1 MIRRKQKKG
10 EIVPS
15 DYWSPSAR
23 PVALLR
29 DMDRLFDEFRAE
41 MEGAFLT
48 APRLMLDTM
57 RRPLVDVVDKGKE
70 YIVKAELPG
79 VTKDDIKVEVSEDSL
94 EISSEKSVEEK
105 EEKEG
110 FVRRERRYSNFYR
123 SIPLPAE
130 VVPGKA
136 DAELKEGVLTIRL
149 PKAKPEETKAKKGK
163 KVQVK

>member
-15 DYWSPSAR
+15 DHWSPGAR
-23 PVALLR
+23 PMTLLR
-29 DMDRLFDEFRAE
+29 DMDRLFDEFRSE
-41 MEGAFLT
+41 MEGALLT

-57 RRPLVDVVDKGKE
+57 RRPLVDMVDKGKE
-70 YIVKAELPG
+70 YVVRAELPG
-79 VTKDDIKVEVSEDSL
+79 ITKDDIKVEVTEDSL

-110 FVRRERRYSNFYR
+110 YIRRERRYSNFYR
-123 SIPLPAE
+123 SIPLPGE

-136 DAELKEGVLTIRL
+136 DAELNDGVLTIRL
-149 PKAKPEETKAKKGK
+149 PKAKLEERKAKKGK
-163 KVQVK
+163 TVQVK